1 MIEIFMFLYFKCYCI
16 QTLKG
21 TTLMHTETVER
32 QCDDAIHFFFCYF
45 TIHNFFV
52 SYEKLCKLRTDAC

>member
-32 QCDDAIHFFFCYF
+32 QCDDAILFSFSFFFGISRF
-45 TIHNFFV
+45 ITFFV
-52 SYEKLCKLRTDAC
+52 SYES